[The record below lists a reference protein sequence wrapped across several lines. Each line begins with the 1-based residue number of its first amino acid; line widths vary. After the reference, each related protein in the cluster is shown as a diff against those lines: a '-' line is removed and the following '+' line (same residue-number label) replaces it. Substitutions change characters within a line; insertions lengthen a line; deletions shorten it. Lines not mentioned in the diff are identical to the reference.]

1 MEHPKTKSNKSSRD
15 HKEETFDE
23 KKERYETPFSE
34 YNYMMDLVKHLGLPA
49 CDLDA
54 MASRSNKK
62 CKEYLSVSYDSVNND
77 YLIRGKKIPKSV
89 FIQAPHKLYNKVLPQ
104 IESQWKKYGFCVVAL
119 IPSRNERTNYWKE
132 LVEPNRFEC
141 VKDGHIFYFPLTLRI
156 IFEIDGEQATSQ
168 KGEVMH
174 DPNGYKLVI
183 WIPKKKLKGFK
194 KNIQKFY
201 QWYYLQPL
209 IEKAKKRDQKK

>member
-1 MEHPKTKSNKSSRD
+1 LQQTKKHTKKKSRD
-15 HKEETFDE
+15 HKPETFDE
-23 KKERYETPFSE
+23 KKERYETPFKE
-34 YNYMMDLVKHLGLPA
+34 FDFMMDLVKHLGLPV

-62 CKEYLSVSYDSVNND
+62 CKEFLSERYDSIHND
-77 YLIRGKKIPKSV
+77 YLIRGKKKPKSV
-89 FIQAPHKLYNKVLPQ
+89 FIQAPHSKYNQVIPQ
-104 IESQWKKYGFCVVAL
+104 MERQWIKYGFCIVGL

-132 LVEPNRFEC
+132 LVEPNRFDC
-141 VKDGHIFYFPLTLRI
+141 VSNGHIFYFPLTLRI
-156 IFEIDGEQATSQ
+156 IFEIDGELATSK
-168 KGEVMH
+168 KGEIMH

-194 KNIQKFY
+194 KNIRKFY
-201 QWYYLQPL
+201 HWYYLQPL